1 MENII
6 QFKNVK
12 KVYNDNIILDNFN
25 LDIHKGE
32 FLSIIGSS
40 GSGKTTVL
48 KMINALVEPD
58 VGDVIV
64 NGKNNKD
71 VNKISLRRNIGYA
84 VQGSILFPHMD
95 VYKNISY
102 VLDLN
107 KEDKKKIKETV
118 YKWMEIVS
126 LDKSLIHRYPNELSG
141 GEAQRVSIARS
152 LASGA
157 EILLMDEPFSAV
169 DEITRRKLQDEILSI
184 YEKTGIT
191 IVFITHDINEALKLS
206 SRILVMNKGRIEQ
219 IGTKE
224 AIINS
229 PSSDFVKRLVNN
241 NEK

>member
-1 MENII
+1 MEKII

-12 KVYNDNIILDNFN
+12 KVYNGNIILDDFN
-25 LDIHKGE
+25 LDIYKGE
-32 FLSIIGSS
+32 FLTVIGSS

-58 VGDVIV
+58 EGDVIV
-64 NGKNNKD
+64 KGKSNKYVD
-71 VNKISLRRNIGYA
+71 KIRLRRNIGYA

-107 KEDKKKIKETV
+107 KEDKKKSKETV

-126 LDKSLIHRYPNELSG
+126 LDKSLAHRYPNELSG
-141 GEAQRVSIARS
+141 GEAQRVSIARA
-152 LASGA
+152 LVSGA

-169 DEITRRKLQDEILSI
+169 DEITRRKLQDEILNI
-184 YEKTGIT
+184 YKKTGIT

-206 SRILVMNKGRIEQ
+206 SRILVMNKGKIEQ
-219 IGTKE
+219 IGTKDE
-224 AIINS
+224 ILNNPKS
-229 PSSDFVKRLVNN
+229 EFVKRLVNIN
-241 NEK
+241 H

>member
-48 KMINALVEPD
+48 KMINDLVEPD
-58 VGDVIV
+58 GGDVIV
-64 NGKNNKD
+64 NGKNNKEVD
-71 VNKISLRRNIGYA
+71 KISLRRNIGYA

-118 YKWMEIVS
+118 YKWMGIVS
-126 LDKSLIHRYPNELSG
+126 LDKSLVHRYPNELSG
-141 GEAQRVSIARS
+141 GEAQRVSIARA

-206 SRILVMNKGRIEQ
+206 SRILVMNKGKIEQ
-219 IGTKE
+219 LGTKE
-224 AIINS
+224 DILNNPKS
-229 PSSDFVKRLVNN
+229 EFVKSLVNKN
-241 NEK
+241 D

>member
-1 MENII
+1 MEEIM

-12 KVYNDNIILDNFN
+12 KVYNANIILDDFN
-25 LDIHKGE
+25 LDIYKGE
-32 FLSIIGSS
+32 FLTVIGSS

-58 VGDVIV
+58 EGDVIV
-64 NGKNNKD
+64 KGKSNKYVD
-71 VNKISLRRNIGYA
+71 KIRLRRNIGYA

-107 KEDKKKIKETV
+107 KEDKKKSKETV

-126 LDKSLIHRYPNELSG
+126 LDKSLAHRYPNELSG
-141 GEAQRVSIARS
+141 GEAQRVSIARA
-152 LASGA
+152 LVSGA

-169 DEITRRKLQDEILSI
+169 DEITRRKLQDEILNI
-184 YEKTGIT
+184 YKKTGIT

-206 SRILVMNKGRIEQ
+206 SRILVMNKGKIEQ
-219 IGTKE
+219 IGTKDE
-224 AIINS
+224 ILNNPKS
-229 PSSDFVKRLVNN
+229 EFVKRLVNIN
-241 NEK
+241 H

>member
-48 KMINALVEPD
+48 KMINDLVEPD
-58 VGDVIV
+58 GGDVIV
-64 NGKNNKD
+64 NGKNNKEVD
-71 VNKISLRRNIGYA
+71 KISLRRNIGYA

-126 LDKSLIHRYPNELSG
+126 LDKSLVHRYPNELSG
-141 GEAQRVSIARS
+141 GEAQRVSIARA

-206 SRILVMNKGRIEQ
+206 SRILVMNKGKIEQ
-219 IGTKE
+219 LGTKE
-224 AIINS
+224 DILNNPKS
-229 PSSDFVKRLVNN
+229 EFVKRLVNKN
-241 NEK
+241 D

>member
-48 KMINALVEPD
+48 KMINDLVEPD
-58 VGDVIV
+58 GGDVIV
-64 NGKNNKD
+64 NGKNNKEVD
-71 VNKISLRRNIGYA
+71 KISLRRNIGYA

-126 LDKSLIHRYPNELSG
+126 LDKSLVHRYPNELSG
-141 GEAQRVSIARS
+141 GEAQRVSIARA

-206 SRILVMNKGRIEQ
+206 SRILVMNKGKIEQ
-219 IGTKE
+219 LGTKE
-224 AIINS
+224 DILNNPKS
-229 PSSDFVKRLVNN
+229 EFVKSLVNKN
-241 NEK
+241 D

>member
-48 KMINALVEPD
+48 KMINDLVEPD
-58 VGDVIV
+58 GGDVIV
-64 NGKNNKD
+64 NGKNNKEVD
-71 VNKISLRRNIGYA
+71 KISLRRNIGYA

-126 LDKSLIHRYPNELSG
+126 LDKSLVHRYPNELSG
-141 GEAQRVSIARS
+141 GEAQRVSIARA

-169 DEITRRKLQDEILSI
+169 DEITRRKLQDELLSI

-206 SRILVMNKGRIEQ
+206 SRILVMNKGKIEQ
-219 IGTKE
+219 LGTKE
-224 AIINS
+224 DILNNPKS
-229 PSSDFVKRLVNN
+229 EFVKRLVNKN
-241 NEK
+241 D

>member
-25 LDIHKGE
+25 LVIHKGE

-58 VGDVIV
+58 GGDVIV
-64 NGKNNKD
+64 NGKNNKEVD
-71 VNKISLRRNIGYA
+71 KINLRRNIGYA

-126 LDKSLIHRYPNELSG
+126 LDKSLVHRYPNELSG
-141 GEAQRVSIARS
+141 GEAQRVSIARA

-206 SRILVMNKGRIEQ
+206 SRILVMNKGKIEQ
-219 IGTKE
+219 LGTKE
-224 AIINS
+224 DILNNPKS
-229 PSSDFVKRLVNN
+229 KFVKRLVNKN
-241 NEK
+241 D

>member
-40 GSGKTTVL
+40 GSGKTTIL
-48 KMINALVEPD
+48 KMINDLVEPD
-58 VGDVIV
+58 GGDVIV
-64 NGKNNKD
+64 NGKNNKEVD
-71 VNKISLRRNIGYA
+71 KISLRRNIGYA

-126 LDKSLIHRYPNELSG
+126 LDKSLVHRYPNELSG
-141 GEAQRVSIARS
+141 GEAQRVSIARA

-206 SRILVMNKGRIEQ
+206 SRILVMNKGKIEQ
-219 IGTKE
+219 LGTKE
-224 AIINS
+224 DILNNPKS
-229 PSSDFVKRLVNN
+229 EFVKSLVNKN
-241 NEK
+241 D

>member
-48 KMINALVEPD
+48 KMINDLVEPD
-58 VGDVIV
+58 GGDVIV
-64 NGKNNKD
+64 NGKNNKEVD
-71 VNKISLRRNIGYA
+71 KISLRRNIGYA

-126 LDKSLIHRYPNELSG
+126 LDKSLVHRYPNELSG
-141 GEAQRVSIARS
+141 GEAQRVSIARA

-169 DEITRRKLQDEILSI
+169 DEITRRKLQDELLSI

-206 SRILVMNKGRIEQ
+206 SRILVMNKGKIEQ
-219 IGTKE
+219 LGTKE
-224 AIINS
+224 DILNNPKS
-229 PSSDFVKRLVNN
+229 EFVKSLVNKN
-241 NEK
+241 D